1 MDISTI
7 VGIGLAFGM
16 IAFGI
21 ISNQSSLMTYYN
33 LPSLF
38 ITVGGAL
45 ASTIASHPKEKS
57 FKIIQVMLSTVKEP
71 KVDNIGLVRTL
82 VSFSEKAR
90 REGLLSLEE
99 NLNEIDDPFM
109 KKAVQLVIDGTDPDL
124 LRSMMETEMDLI
136 EEDIAA
142 EKALMDSAG
151 AFAPAYGMI
160 GTLIGLIAMLK
171 TLNNP
176 ETLGPGMSVALITTF
191 YGSILSN
198 SVFLPMGEKIGR
210 RATKILRQKQMILE
224 GVLSIQAGENPR
236 VLEEK
241 LKSFLNIQEKTAYE
255 AATQEATA

>member
-7 VGIGLAFGM
+7 LGIGLAFGM

-99 NLNEIDDPFM
+99 NLNEIEDPFM

-136 EEDIAA
+136 EEDLSA

-255 AATQEATA
+255 AATQEVTA

>member
-7 VGIGLAFGM
+7 LGIGLAFGM

-57 FKIIQVMLSTVKEP
+57 FKIIQVMLSTIKEP

-99 NLNEIDDPFM
+99 NLNDIDDPFM

-124 LRSMMETEMDLI
+124 LRNMMETEMDLI
-136 EEDIAA
+136 EEDFSS

-255 AATQEATA
+255 AAIQEARA

>member
-7 VGIGLAFGM
+7 LGIGLAFGM

-57 FKIIQVMLSTVKEP
+57 FKIVQVMLSTIKEP

-99 NLNEIDDPFM
+99 NLNDIDDPFM

-124 LRSMMETEMDLI
+124 LKNMMETEMDLI
-136 EEDIAA
+136 EEDIAS

-255 AATQEATA
+255 AAVAEAKA

>member
-198 SVFLPMGEKIGR
+198 GVFLPMGEKIGR

>member
-7 VGIGLAFGM
+7 LGVGLAFGM

-33 LPSLF
+33 LPSIF
-38 ITVGGAL
+38 ITIGGAL

-57 FKIIQVMLSTVKEP
+57 FKIIQVMMSTIKEP

-99 NLNEIDDPFM
+99 NLSEIDDPFM

-176 ETLGPGMSVALITTF
+176 ETLGPGMSVALITTL
-191 YGSILSN
+191 YGSVLSN

-210 RATKILRQKQMILE
+210 RATKVLRQKQMILE

-241 LKSFLNIQEKTAYE
+241 LKSFLNIQEKTVYE
-255 AATQEATA
+255 AAIQEAKA

>member
-7 VGIGLAFGM
+7 LGIGLAFGM

-99 NLNEIDDPFM
+99 NLNEIEDPFM

-136 EEDIAA
+136 EEDLSA

>member
-198 SVFLPMGEKIGR
+198 SVFLP
-210 RATKILRQKQMILE
+210 
-224 GVLSIQAGENPR
+224 
-236 VLEEK
+236 
-241 LKSFLNIQEKTAYE
+241 
-255 AATQEATA
+255 

>member
-7 VGIGLAFGM
+7 LGIGLAFGM

-99 NLNEIDDPFM
+99 NLNEIEDPFM

-136 EEDIAA
+136 EEDLSA

-198 SVFLPMGEKIGR
+198 SVFLPMGEKIVEE
-210 RATKILRQKQMILE
+210 L
-224 GVLSIQAGENPR
+224 PR
-236 VLEEK
+236 
-241 LKSFLNIQEKTAYE
+241 Y
-255 AATQEATA
+255 

>member
-57 FKIIQVMLSTVKEP
+57 FKIVQVMLSTVKEP

>member
-7 VGIGLAFGM
+7 LGIGLAFGM

-136 EEDIAA
+136 EEDFAA

-198 SVFLPMGEKIGR
+198 SIFLPMGEKIGR

-241 LKSFLNIQEKTAYE
+241 LKSFLSIQEKAAYE
-255 AATQEATA
+255 ATTREATA